1 MSHTLFCFS
10 SSLPSSSPSHTPPSA
25 SELVLVCSCAA
36 GKGRLDSLHVC
47 FCWIVWK
54 WDVWLCLAYTH
65 HHTLSSSSLSLSCYQ
80 QLRNKETDISAS
92 SYIFYVNI
100 HQRNRKSLCLFFST
114 VKVKQMPLSPPLVV
128 GCNTAD
134 ECLWCPAAPPTN
146 KLLWHRYGD
155 HILFQPI
162 TELKGVNTL
171 FKALQG
177 STNMCS
183 RSSRRT
189 EAVWQFL
196 NLWCDNGAP
205 EAAELEPL
213 TELIS
218 YKGAGLRLQP
228 LFEDAEKDGT
238 EQQKQTFLC
247 CQTVERRC
255 EKRLYHNSHILFLS
269 VDSQSPPRPEKR
281 KCDSTER

>member
-10 SSLPSSSPSHTPPSA
+10 SPLPSSSPSHTRARARVLMRCWKGSTRFPPCVF
-25 SELVLVCSCAA
+25 L
-36 GKGRLDSLHVC
+36 LDCLEVG
-47 FCWIVWK
+47 
-54 WDVWLCLAYTH
+54 CLALPRLHTPS
-65 HHTLSSSSLSLSCYQ
+65 HTLLFLSVTELLSATP
-80 QLRNKETDISAS
+80 KHKGTDISAS
-92 SYIFYVNI
+92 SYIFYGNI